1 MPTVLTPHVAAL
13 ALQDL
18 KASHAHTRVPFP
30 ARSTLLKWLSS
41 VFGKPVMIKC
51 PMNACCP
58 VAVPWYWMTLGWS
71 SRLRM
76 PI

>member
-1 MPTVLTPHVAAL
+1 MPTVLTPHLAAL

-18 KASHAHTRVPFP
+18 KASCAHSLTPFP
-30 ARSTLLKWLSS
+30 ARSTLSEWMSD
-41 VFGKPVMIKC
+41 VFVKPVMMKC
-51 PMNACCP
+51 PMNSCCP